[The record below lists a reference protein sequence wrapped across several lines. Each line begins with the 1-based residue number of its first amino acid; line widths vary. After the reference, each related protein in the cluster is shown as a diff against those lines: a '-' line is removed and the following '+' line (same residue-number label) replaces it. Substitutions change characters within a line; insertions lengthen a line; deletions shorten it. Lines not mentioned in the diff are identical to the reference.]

1 MEYYHYKW
9 AKIGQN
15 SREMTENSRK
25 PLEYSPG
32 PSELSKCLSMHRGHL
47 FGGMQCV
54 GPLQFGKLKI

>member
-1 MEYYHYKW
+1 MGE
-9 AKIGQN
+9 IGQN
-15 SREMTENSRK
+15 GREMTENSRK